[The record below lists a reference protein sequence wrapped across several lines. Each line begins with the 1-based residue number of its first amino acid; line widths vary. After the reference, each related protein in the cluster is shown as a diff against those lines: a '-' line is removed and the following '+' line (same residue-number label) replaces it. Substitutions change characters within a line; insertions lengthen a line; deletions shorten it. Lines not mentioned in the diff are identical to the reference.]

1 MGQGEGRQP
10 VQVTMMDSTP
20 QEALAPVLPQRER
33 ERETAA
39 LATAAVL
46 ASAALTAC
54 GGGGTDG
61 SADGSFASLG
71 AKAAAD
77 LPATDA
83 DAARF
88 LLQAQFS
95 ATDAEIA
102 AVRRQGYAAWLA
114 AQYGQSVATTGVQ
127 WLNRQGYNQANAAT
141 QFYNVSY
148 PADFMLWAQLFTAP
162 DAVRKR
168 MALALSE
175 IFVVSSNGISDP
187 WSAYLV
193 AAYWDVL
200 NANAFGNFR
209 TLLEAVTLNPGMG
222 CYLSLRGSRKEDK
235 AGRQPDE
242 NYARE
247 VMQLFTI
254 GLYQLNPDGS
264 VQYDGSGN
272 PVPTYGAADVSG
284 LARALTGWDYDRS
297 QNQAITVGT
306 RTLPSTE
313 QTWLPMALN
322 ASQHSALEASFLG
335 VTVPAGTP
343 GRAALQTA
351 LDTLF
356 NHPNVGPFFGRQLIQ
371 RLVTSNPSPGYV
383 ARVAAAFNNNGSGTR
398 GDLKAV
404 LSAVLL
410 DPEARGAAGLS
421 SPLFGRLREPML
433 RFVQWGRTFGLAS
446 ARGTWKIGDTS
457 DPVTRL
463 GQSPLRSP
471 SVFNFFRPGYVPP
484 FAGLANGQ
492 VAPEFQI
499 VTETSVSG
507 FLNFMQGA
515 IRNGLW
521 VGAPD
526 LPQSGSN
533 ANNGYDITCA
543 YANLLPLVADAKALV
558 AKAALLLSANQVGA
572 DVQARLAT
580 ALEATPVSASSSS
593 SVQLNRV
600 AAVVLLVMCCPAYLI
615 QK

>member
-1 MGQGEGRQP
+1 
-10 VQVTMMDSTP
+10 MMHPTLEETP
-20 QEALAPVLPQRER
+20 ALSPREKEPETAPLAPLAV
-33 ERETAA
+33 AA
-39 LATAAVL
+39 L
-46 ASAALTAC
+46 ASAALAAC
-54 GGGGTDG
+54 GGGGGGADGGG
-61 SADGSFASLG
+61 SASIGTQAAS
-71 AKAAAD
+71 D

-102 AVRRQGYAAWLA
+102 DVRGQGYAAWLS
-114 AQYGQSVATTGVQ
+114 AQYAKDIGTTGVQ
-127 WLNRQGYNQANAAT
+127 WLDRQGYGQANAAT

-168 MALALSE
+168 VALALSE
-175 IFVVSSNGISDP
+175 IFVASSVGINDP

-209 TLLEAVTLNPGMG
+209 ALLEAVTLNPGMG
-222 CYLSLRGSRKEDK
+222 CYLNLRGSRKEDS

-264 VQYDGSGN
+264 VQRDGSGN
-272 PVPTYGAADVSG
+272 PLPTYGAADVSG

-297 QNQAITVGT
+297 QNAAITVGT
-306 RTLPSTE
+306 RTLPSTQ

-322 ASQHSALEASFLG
+322 AGQHSALEASFLG

-343 GRAALQTA
+343 GAAALKTA

-383 ARVAAAFNNNGSGTR
+383 ARVAAAFANNGSGAR
-398 GDLKAV
+398 GDMKAV
-404 LSAVLL
+404 LNAVLL

-421 SPLFGRLREPML
+421 SLLFGRLREPML
-433 RFVQWGRTFGLAS
+433 RFVQWGRTFGIAS
-446 ARGTWKIGDTS
+446 ARGTWKIGDAS
-457 DPVTRL
+457 DPATRL
-463 GQSPLRSP
+463 AQSPLRSP

-484 FAGLANGQ
+484 FAGLASGM

-533 ANNGYDITCA
+533 GNNGFDITCA

-558 AKAALLLSANQVGA
+558 AKVALLLSANQVGDA
-572 DVQARLAT
+572 LQARMVT
-580 ALEATPVSASSSS
+580 ALQATPVTDSSSS
-593 SVQLNRV
+593 SAKLNRV
-600 AAVVLLVMCCPAYLI
+600 AAAVLLVMCCPAYLV